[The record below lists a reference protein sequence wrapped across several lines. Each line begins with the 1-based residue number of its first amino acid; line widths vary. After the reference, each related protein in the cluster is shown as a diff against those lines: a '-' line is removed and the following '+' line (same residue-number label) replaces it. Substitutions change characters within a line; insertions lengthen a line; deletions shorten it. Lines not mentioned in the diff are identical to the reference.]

1 MLQTADSLTASDY
14 PDTFEVPTSARRATP
29 RLNSVTDLQPSDGGH
44 AGRYGEGRKRNVP
57 AIALT
62 VFLHV
67 VALAAVL
74 HIRHEA
80 VPEERKRLMVV
91 DLKAAASEPPPAAAK
106 PVPPATPAI
115 VAPTPRIQVSPVA
128 PTIATAPEPAP
139 ALPVPAAASAPPG
152 PPAPPAQPGTMQS
165 SDLGTRMISGEPPRY
180 PTECRRKHEEGTVV
194 LALTLGVDG
203 RVQAISVARSSGHSR
218 LDDAA
223 LRAVR
228 KWRWA
233 PTMQEG
239 RPMMVRG
246 QVEIPFVL
254 QG

>member
-1 MLQTADSLTASDY
+1 MFLAADAIDEAVDAAATWTVASY
-14 PDTFEVPTSARRATP
+14 LPAAQPEARADEP
-29 RLNSVTDLQPSDGGH
+29 C
-44 AGRYGEGRKRNVP
+44 GRYGEGRKRNVP

-67 VALAAVL
+67 IALVAVL
-74 HIRHEA
+74 QIRHEA
-80 VPEERKRLMVV
+80 VAETRPRLMVV
-91 DLKAAASEPPPAAAK
+91 ELKAAAPAPPPKAN
-106 PVPPATPAI
+106 PLPPATPAI

-128 PTIATAPEPAP
+128 PTVATAPD
-139 ALPVPAAASAPPG
+139 PVPVPLPAAVSAEPG
-152 PPAPPAQPGTMQS
+152 PPAASTQPGTVQS
-165 SDLGTRMISGEPPRY
+165 SDLGTRMISGNPPRY
-180 PTECRRKHEEGTVV
+180 PTESRRQREQGTVV
-194 LALTLGVDG
+194 LALMLGVDG
-203 RVQAISVARSSGHSR
+203 RVENISVARSSGHSR

-233 PTMQEG
+233 PTLQG
-239 RPMMVRG
+239 GQPVMVRG